1 MPVVATDRRLK
12 RGKALIL
19 GAALKRP
26 GASLADQQISAM
38 WQVQA
43 SGQRSTEQS
52 GLIIAPGNQPGPMQ
66 RHWHHQHV
74 CLHQTAAGLR
84 HPFRSRTHN
93 IMPIPIFER

>member
-26 GASLADQQISAM
+26 GAILADKHISAM
-38 WQVQA
+38 RQVQA
-43 SGQRSTEQS
+43 SGQRSTQQS

-66 RHWHHQHV
+66 RHWHQQHV